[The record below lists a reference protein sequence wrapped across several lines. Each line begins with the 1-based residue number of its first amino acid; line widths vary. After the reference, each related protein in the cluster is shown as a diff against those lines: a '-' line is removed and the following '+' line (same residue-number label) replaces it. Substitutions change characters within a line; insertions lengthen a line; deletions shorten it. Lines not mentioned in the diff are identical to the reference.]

1 MRIFII
7 FARYKQNLK
16 TKQYIMKK
24 IYLFAASLITIVA
37 VSCNSQQT
45 PAATTTSNT
54 AKVADSGDY
63 SGIVYINTDSLLR
76 GYQMYK
82 DLSAEFQLKAE
93 KVQKELNMKAGIFET
108 QYKSFQNKIEKG
120 LVTRA
125 EAQKMEQDLQM
136 EQQTLVKYRDEK
148 LGELQEQEQVMTNN
162 ISENVRVYI
171 EKYNAEKKY
180 KMIINT
186 SMATNVIVAAD
197 PSVDITTEV
206 LTGLNAEYKPA
217 VK

>member
-1 MRIFII
+1 
-7 FARYKQNLK
+7 
-16 TKQYIMKK
+16 MKK
-24 IYLFAASLITIVA
+24 IHLFAASLIAIVA

-45 PAATTTSNT
+45 PATNSVASNSV
-54 AKVADSGDY
+54 KVADDDAY
-63 SGIVYINTDSLLR
+63 AGIVYINTDSLLR

-82 DLSAEFQLKAE
+82 DLSSEFQIKAE

-148 LGELQEQEQVMTNN
+148 MAELQEQEQVMTNN

-171 EKYNAEKKY
+171 DKYNADKKY

-197 PSVDITTEV
+197 PSIDITTDV

-217 VK
+217 KTTTKK